1 MGSDRPGTI
10 NAVSGSGLEVADGTS
25 GEGVS
30 AAVGRVPGATPGLL
44 AGVGAAVGAAV
55 AVGAG
60 VGLAVGAA
68 VGSGLGVG
76 MGAGVG
82 FGVGFAVGVGAGVG
96 FGVAVGAGVGGGEI
110 VIAGPAIWSLKRS
123 RSCASNRTVQVPTE
137 SVVVKLYRTPFFQLS
152 EADVGC
158 IACATDPITTRT

>member
-1 MGSDRPGTI
+1 
-10 NAVSGSGLEVADGTS
+10 
-25 GEGVS
+25 
-30 AAVGRVPGATPGLL
+30 
-44 AGVGAAVGAAV
+44 VGAAVGAAV

-60 VGLAVGAA
+60 VAVGAA
-68 VGSGLGVG
+68 VTVGVGSGLGVG
-76 MGAGVG
+76 VGAGVG